1 MSFKTSLSKVLI
13 LAVSTGSV
21 IFLFASF
28 ICNVT
33 YNAEFQKTCTCLSLR
48 RDFFGRPTTFLEI
61 PVYASY
67 ISFNFLVL
75 QNSPTCKKFQSLL
88 LTSLYFALYFEITIL
103 AQRGKKI
110 HIEQLKWHWYI
121 VCAWWLIELLL
132 IELPGYWVSLHLVWV
147 KVKKHGIEGWITK
160 WRSKRIVET

>member
-21 IFLFASF
+21 IFFVCF
-28 ICNVT
+28 IYLLCYLQCRVPEDM
-33 YNAEFQKTCTCLSLR
+33 YMPLSQKG
-48 RDFFGRPTTFLEI
+48 FFVRPTTFLEI

-103 AQRGKKI
+103 ARRGKKI
-110 HIEQLKWHWYI
+110 HIEQLKLHWQGSSY
-121 VCAWWLIELLL
+121 VF
-132 IELPGYWVSLHLVWV
+132 
-147 KVKKHGIEGWITK
+147 
-160 WRSKRIVET
+160 